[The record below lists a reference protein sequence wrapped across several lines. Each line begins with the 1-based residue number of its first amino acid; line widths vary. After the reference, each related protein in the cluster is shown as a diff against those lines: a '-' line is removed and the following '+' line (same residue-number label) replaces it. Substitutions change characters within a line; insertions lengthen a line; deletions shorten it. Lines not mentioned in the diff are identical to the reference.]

1 MKMLHETNACNRWKF
16 FGVMLKF
23 KLSYLETVAT
33 ECNQRPEDCLMK
45 VLERWLN
52 RVNPPPSWS
61 MLIEA
66 LQTVG
71 EEAIAFELK
80 KKHGLH

>member
-1 MKMLHETNACNRWKF
+1 MKMLHKTNACSKWKF

-23 KLSYLETVAT
+23 PLSSLEAIAI
-33 ECNQRPEDCLMK
+33 ECNQKPKDCLIE
-45 VLERWLN
+45 VLECWLK
-52 RVNPPPSWS
+52 RMNPLPSWS

-66 LQTVG
+66 LQIVG

-80 KKHGLH
+80 KKHGLQ